1 MKIRRGKLILWALMG
16 CAASVLLPVAWWG
29 YRFYFPPSGPPPEVK
44 VAALVKNNDP
54 NKMLAEANQ
63 YYWTHNLPV
72 ASRLYERAEELFVQ
86 AHDERNAL
94 YAKVGLVRS
103 ELQLPFAEMSDFL
116 AAQLKTPTV
125 QNDAPLRLWCLGVKG
140 DADLE
145 VNAHAARQD
154 WEQTKGLADKL
165 GEKEWA
171 NRATGELGLVSF
183 LEGNYQHASY
193 MVGHTLLTAIR
204 EGDIG
209 TQVRYLEIV
218 GNGLNG
224 LNRPSEGLVFFN
236 RAISIADRDK
246 DVGTP
251 YMAYEGKSEAFL
263 LLKRQGEAQSLME
276 KTLAEARREK
286 MWEHEGQDLLIL
298 GEFAMRAG
306 DRKTARKY
314 LEEAIQSEKKVG
326 LVRVVEQS
334 YLYLSKL
341 SEDEGDLSRASDE
354 LAQALDISGKT
365 GDTIYLPN
373 TLDAL
378 AELKTKMGRRKEAHK
393 IYQQASDVIEAML
406 MRVSGAY
413 FESSLLI
420 AMSDNYVGDFLTGRG

>member
-16 CAASVLLPVAWWG
+16 CAALVLLPVAWWG

-72 ASRLYERAEELFVQ
+72 ASLLYERAEELFVQ
-86 AHDERNAL
+86 AHDDRNAL

-125 QNDAPLRLWCLGVKG
+125 QNDPALRLWCLGVKG

-154 WEQTKGLADKL
+154 WEQAKGLADQL

-209 TQVRYLEIV
+209 TQVRYLEIS
-218 GNGLNG
+218 GEWIKRAQSSLRGM
-224 LNRPSEGLVFFN
+224 VFFN

-251 YMAYEGKSEAFL
+251 YMAYEGKSEA
-263 LLKRQGEAQSLME
+263 
-276 KTLAEARREK
+276 
-286 MWEHEGQDLLIL
+286 
-298 GEFAMRAG
+298 
-306 DRKTARKY
+306 
-314 LEEAIQSEKKVG
+314 
-326 LVRVVEQS
+326 
-334 YLYLSKL
+334 
-341 SEDEGDLSRASDE
+341 
-354 LAQALDISGKT
+354 
-365 GDTIYLPN
+365 
-373 TLDAL
+373 
-378 AELKTKMGRRKEAHK
+378 
-393 IYQQASDVIEAML
+393 
-406 MRVSGAY
+406 
-413 FESSLLI
+413 LLI
-420 AMSDNYVGDFLTGRG
+420 AQAQRSKRRL

>member
-1 MKIRRGKLILWALMG
+1 MEYATAGPSLGVPRRPRLYEPVKEATRPLRGGAYPIFPTWLKPIDLAAYDRCDRALNMKIRRGKLILWALMG

-154 WEQTKGLADKL
+154 WEQAKGLADQL

-209 TQVRYLEIV
+209 TQVRYLARIIHVFEDTKSLLWYKHV
-218 GNGLNG
+218 VDTMFE
-224 LNRPSEGLVFFN
+224 RPKRRLSLDREYHNTVSVVSRYFSEARG
-236 RAISIADRDK
+236 RAI
-246 DVGTP
+246 
-251 YMAYEGKSEAFL
+251 
-263 LLKRQGEAQSLME
+263 
-276 KTLAEARREK
+276 
-286 MWEHEGQDLLIL
+286 
-298 GEFAMRAG
+298 
-306 DRKTARKY
+306 
-314 LEEAIQSEKKVG
+314 
-326 LVRVVEQS
+326 
-334 YLYLSKL
+334 
-341 SEDEGDLSRASDE
+341 
-354 LAQALDISGKT
+354 
-365 GDTIYLPN
+365 
-373 TLDAL
+373 
-378 AELKTKMGRRKEAHK
+378 
-393 IYQQASDVIEAML
+393 
-406 MRVSGAY
+406 
-413 FESSLLI
+413 
-420 AMSDNYVGDFLTGRG
+420 